1 MFRYQLQH
9 FINLSDKIL
18 GTQKK
23 YTYIRNLSPRDS
35 SVGRAEDC
43 SMKY

>member
-18 GTQKK
+18 GTQK
-23 YTYIRNLSPRDS
+23 YTYIRNLYPRDS